1 MNTHTALTLP
11 SPGRTEA
18 PAIPT
23 APASDAPPAPPMLSI
38 RHVSKHYR
46 GVPAVQDV
54 SFDVPAGRITGF
66 VGPNGAGKSTV
77 LRMALGLTRPDSGE
91 VTVDGAPFADAAAP
105 GRTVGALLSA
115 ESLPG
120 HMTVRGHLGWAAAT
134 QGLPRR
140 RVREVLDAV
149 GLPHAGRRRI
159 KGLSLGMRQRVGLAA
174 ALLGEPRLL
183 VLDEPLNGLDTDAI
197 LALRSLLTDYAAR
210 GNTVLLSSHL
220 MAELARVVDHVVM
233 IRGGRLVAAGPLSDF
248 ESSGRTL
255 EDAYLHLVH
264 G

>member
-1 MNTHTALTLP
+1 
-11 SPGRTEA
+11 
-18 PAIPT
+18 
-23 APASDAPPAPPMLSI
+23 MLSI
-38 RHVSKHYR
+38 RHVSKHYG

-77 LRMALGLTRPDSGE
+77 LRMALGLTRPDAGE

-134 QGLPRR
+134 QGLPHR
-140 RVREVLDAV
+140 RVREVLEAV

-159 KGLSLGMRQRVGLAA
+159 KGLSLGMRQRVGRGEGEGGVRVHGDDARVRRVAGGRGVRMVPGATTVGTSVRPGADRTGLPAWRTRQCSSSESRAEEPTHGAPDPASGPFSAA
-174 ALLGEPRLL
+174 A
-183 VLDEPLNGLDTDAI
+183 
-197 LALRSLLTDYAAR
+197 
-210 GNTVLLSSHL
+210 
-220 MAELARVVDHVVM
+220 
-233 IRGGRLVAAGPLSDF
+233 GGRSR
-248 ESSGRTL
+248 SC
-255 EDAYLHLVH
+255 
-264 G
+264 